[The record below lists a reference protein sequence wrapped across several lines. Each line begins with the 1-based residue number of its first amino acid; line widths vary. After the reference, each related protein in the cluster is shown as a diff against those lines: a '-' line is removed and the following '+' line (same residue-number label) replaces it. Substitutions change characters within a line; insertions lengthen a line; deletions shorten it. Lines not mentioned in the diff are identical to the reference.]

1 MNLLG
6 RVLTGSLPYYQ
17 ELHEA
22 SQAIDGDSNLKLNIL
37 IVKTGERLC
46 AQTILLLADIGRE
59 LQIVGRAWQVS
70 REVNS
75 FIAIGF

>member
-22 SQAIDGDSNLKLNIL
+22 LQAVDGDSNLKLNIL

-46 AQTILLLADIGRE
+46 AQSSAR
-59 LQIVGRAWQVS
+59 
-70 REVNS
+70 
-75 FIAIGF
+75 